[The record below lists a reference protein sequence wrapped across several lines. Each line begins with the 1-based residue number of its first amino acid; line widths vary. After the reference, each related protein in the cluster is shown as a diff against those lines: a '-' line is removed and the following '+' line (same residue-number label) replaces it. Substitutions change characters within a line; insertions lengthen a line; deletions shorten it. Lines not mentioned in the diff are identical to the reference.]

1 MPGGSQE
8 MLVVTRK
15 DREAVKIG
23 DDILVV
29 VWRTD
34 DGRIRV
40 GIDAPRSIPIH
51 RVSRDEARA
60 HTPSASEAAK

>member
-1 MPGGSQE
+1 

-29 VWRTD
+29 VWRTN

-40 GIDAPRSIPIH
+40 GIDAPRSIKIA
-51 RVSRDEARA
+51 RLSREQAKP
-60 HTPSASEAAK
+60 TPPASTGVPS